1 MMPFK
6 DPARQAEYMRKK
18 RAEKK
23 AAMVNTVNAPKKRKP
38 VNPISLTEVA
48 GDYENGYWI
57 GVCPTCNMRNKIDPG
72 RSFRPVEICEHF
84 QQLQRPGKP
93 SSFMF
98 KTRLMHKSVNP
109 VNPSVNPVK
118 SSYLLSYSRNKYQ
131 FVLYHIDSDGKKS
144 LVKSC
149 SKGEKIVLGS
159 VEIELTWG
167 PEMET
172 IKEVS
177 K

>member
-1 MMPFK
+1 MPFK

-72 RSFRPVEICEHF
+72 RSFRPVELCEH
-84 QQLQRPGKP
+84 LVRLEESGKASP
-93 SSFMF
+93 FVF
-98 KTRLMHKSVNP
+98 KRGLTHKSVNP
-109 VNPSVNPVK
+109 VNPSVNPRR
-118 SSYLLSYSRNKYQ
+118 YLLSYSRNKYQ
-131 FVLYHIDSDGKKS
+131 FVLYSLDIEGKRSLLKS
-144 LVKSC
+144 YHKDETLDL
-149 SKGEKIVLGS
+149 GNIKIR
-159 VEIELTWG
+159 LTWG
-167 PEMET
+167 PDLESIE
-172 IKEVS
+172 EVL

>member
-1 MMPFK
+1 MPFK

-23 AAMVNTVNAPKKRKP
+23 AAMVNTVNPSVKRKP

-72 RSFRPVEICEHF
+72 RSFRPVELCEH
-84 QQLQRPGKP
+84 LVRLEESGKASP
-93 SSFMF
+93 FVF
-98 KTRLMHKSVNP
+98 KRGLTHKSVNP
-109 VNPSVNPVK
+109 VNPSVNPRR
-118 SSYLLSYSRNKYQ
+118 YLLSYSRNKYQ
-131 FVLYHIDSDGKKS
+131 FVLYSLDIEGKRSLLKS
-144 LVKSC
+144 YHKDETLDL
-149 SKGEKIVLGS
+149 GNIKIR
-159 VEIELTWG
+159 LTWG
-167 PEMET
+167 PDLES
-172 IKEVS
+172 IKEAL

>member
-1 MMPFK
+1 MPFK

-98 KTRLMHKSVNP
+98 KARLTHKSVNP
-109 VNPSVNPVK
+109 VNPSVNPRR
-118 SSYLLSYSRNKYQ
+118 YLLSYSRNKYQ
-131 FVLYHIDSDGKKS
+131 FVLYSLDIEGKRSLLKS
-144 LVKSC
+144 YHKDETLDL
-149 SKGEKIVLGS
+149 GNIKIR
-159 VEIELTWG
+159 LTWG
-167 PEMET
+167 PDLESIE
-172 IKEVS
+172 EAS

>member
-1 MMPFK
+1 MPFK
-6 DPARQAEYMRKK
+6 DPVKMKEYMRQRRSAKK
-18 RAEKK
+18 
-23 AAMVNTVNAPKKRKP
+23 VNVNPVNPQRKP
-38 VNPISLTEVA
+38 VNPNNITEVP
-48 GDYENGYWI
+48 GNYEGGYWT
-57 GVCPTCNMRNKIDPG
+57 GECPNCNEINKVDPG
-72 RSFRPVEICEHF
+72 RSFRPVESCDHF
-84 QQLQRPGKP
+84 QQLQSPGKP

-98 KTRLMHKSVNP
+98 KTRLTHKSVNP

-167 PEMET
+167 PEMDT

>member
-1 MMPFK
+1 MPFK
-6 DPARQAEYMRKK
+6 DPGRQAEYMRKK

-72 RSFRPVEICEHF
+72 RSFRPVESCDHF
-84 QQLQRPGKP
+84 QQLQSPGKP

-109 VNPSVNPVK
+109 VNPSVNPRR
-118 SSYLLSYSRNKYQ
+118 YLLSYSRNKYQ
-131 FVLYHIDSDGKKS
+131 FVLYSLDIEGKRSLLKS
-144 LVKSC
+144 YHKDETLDL
-149 SKGEKIVLGS
+149 GNIKIR
-159 VEIELTWG
+159 LTWG
-167 PEMET
+167 PDLES
-172 IKEVS
+172 IDEVS

>member
-23 AAMVNTVNAPKKRKP
+23 AAMVNTVNPSVKRKP

-72 RSFRPVEICEHF
+72 RSFRPVESCDHF
-84 QQLQRPGKP
+84 QQLQSPGKP

-98 KTRLMHKSVNP
+98 KTRLTHKSVNP
-109 VNPSVNPVK
+109 VNPSVNPRR
-118 SSYLLSYSRNKYQ
+118 YLLSYSRNKYQ
-131 FVLYHIDSDGKKS
+131 FVLYSLDIEGKRSLLKS
-144 LVKSC
+144 YHKDETLDL
-149 SKGEKIVLGS
+149 GNIKIR
-159 VEIELTWG
+159 LTWG
-167 PEMET
+167 PDLES
-172 IKEVS
+172 IKEVL

>member
-23 AAMVNTVNAPKKRKP
+23 AAMVNTVNPSVKRKP

-72 RSFRPVEICEHF
+72 RSFRPVELCEH
-84 QQLQRPGKP
+84 LVRLEESGKASP
-93 SSFMF
+93 FVF
-98 KTRLMHKSVNP
+98 KRGLTHKSVNP
-109 VNPSVNPVK
+109 VNPSVNPRR
-118 SSYLLSYSRNKYQ
+118 YLLSYSRNKYQ
-131 FVLYHIDSDGKKS
+131 FVLYSLDIEGKRSLLKS
-144 LVKSC
+144 YHKDETLDL
-149 SKGEKIVLGS
+149 GNIKIR
-159 VEIELTWG
+159 LTWG
-167 PEMET
+167 PDLESIE
-172 IKEVS
+172 EAS